1 MSSEKKKVHQTNPY
15 QLAMYVYEI
24 EDGQFR
30 ELTYGRAD
38 SQCDAVPALLDQVDD
53 VPVVEGVD
61 VHVVHC
67 QDSVP
72 NL

>member
-1 MSSEKKKVHQTNPY
+1 
-15 QLAMYVYEI
+15 MYFYEI

-30 ELTYGRAD
+30 ELTYGGAD
-38 SQCDAVPALLDQVDD
+38 SQCDAVSALLDQVDD

-67 QDSVP
+67 QDSVS